1 MPEDVG
7 GRARGKLE
15 AARSRSW
22 NAAPE
27 ALVLFPADE
36 TIFCFVEGAEA
47 DVRVLSEQVG
57 VPFERALES
66 RRIDGTPLRKEEEGR

>member
-7 GRARGKLE
+7 GPARGKLE
-15 AARSRSW
+15 AVRSTSW
-22 NAAPE
+22 NAAPA

-36 TIFCFVEGAEA
+36 TIFCFIKGPEA

-57 VPFERALES
+57 VPFARALES
-66 RRIDGTPLRKEEEGR
+66 RRIDGTRLREEEAR